1 MRSRYSMLIV
11 SGVLLFGPLPT
22 DGAELLR
29 DPTRPY
35 SGTPVVV
42 VSARDTSV
50 RITAIFIS
58 EKRRVAIVNGQH
70 VSEGDRVDGATV
82 VEILANS
89 LRLNLRGK
97 AFTTR
102 LLPGGVRK

>member
-35 SGTPVVV
+35 SGTPVVFM
-42 VSARDTSV
+42 SARDTSFRV
-50 RITAIFIS
+50 TAIFIF
-58 EKRRVAIVNGQH
+58 EKRRVAIVNGQR

-97 AFTTR
+97 ELTTR
-102 LLPGGVRK
+102 LLPGGLRK